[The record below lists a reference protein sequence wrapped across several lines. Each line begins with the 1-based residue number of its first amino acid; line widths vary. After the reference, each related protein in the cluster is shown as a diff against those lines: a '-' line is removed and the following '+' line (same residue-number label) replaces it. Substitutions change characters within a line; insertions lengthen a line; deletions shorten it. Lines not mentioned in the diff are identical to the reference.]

1 MAARRSS
8 LARAADK
15 TEDVISKACA
25 VVATFASRKPWRT
38 VGLCLF
44 LSAVL
49 ASGFSQIKNEARP
62 DKLYVPAYMKS
73 QEDREWIDDRFGS
86 ADVVSSV
93 LLDHRGD
100 ANLLTKAAL
109 RDAFDVYEDVLAISA
124 EGGATG
130 YDARSC
136 AVGGWNGLCQKSSIL
151 AFWNYSRAALEDDP
165 DVLATVNRPAPDCC
179 SPVGRAASLFRV
191 AAKLRYDDSGAV
203 TYAGSLKFDFYL
215 DNDAHEKTNVDPH
228 AQRLERKFNEKLRK
242 ASYESFDRPMP
253 LNAAGAA
260 ENVDGAFDY
269 DRTFVN
275 LASIVIFCYAYWA
288 LYDRRD
294 PFKSRGWLGV
304 AAAVVVLVA
313 VLAAFGLALYC
324 GAIFSATASIA
335 VFLVL
340 GIGLD
345 DAFVICGA
353 ELVHFGDFH
362 DDVDAIAEGSATVD
376 DVAARRVERAMA
388 AAGPSITVT
397 SVTDFCAFVA
407 GSFTAIPAISSFCA
421 FCAAAVA
428 VDFLLQVSLF
438 VAIFSL
444 DLRRKLRRAVAE
456 RASGDRARCCERC
469 CVKEAPPPDREPE
482 RANCYGGTYADALLS
497 KPGKAFVLLA
507 TVGLA
512 GLGASGAALTEAN
525 YQYDWFLV
533 KGWYLTNYDYNMEH
547 YGDSGVTWV
556 GLYTE
561 HADYYENR
569 QTMADLLE
577 AYGNLRFVASTSL
590 ESNWFSAHEAWA
602 ASEAS
607 TFSDGTSY
615 CYSVRDFLDT
625 SEGSD
630 YAENVVLDVSDD
642 TCEITATR
650 VDTLWNEDE
659 DDQSTIIRNRRMVK
673 ARQTARKYGRPL
685 GPPKVWN
692 FAFIFGEGV
701 RLVYA
706 ETLFS
711 MVIAC
716 VTVAVIL
723 VFLLGDVRAAAMVSS
738 MVVMVCVI
746 TYGSIYWYG
755 DGLNNVSAFFVV
767 IAVGLATDAS
777 AHYCHAFQG
786 SEKAAPDDRAR
797 DALRKLGPSVFKG
810 GASTVLGISMC
821 GFCKTYVFRTFFNYL
836 ITILLLALWF
846 GLATM
851 PVLCSL
857 VAPAPRHR
865 AEAADKPAE
874 PAKLAPDDAKGDVAD
889 AAVVEDADAP
899 LALAG

>member
-1 MAARRSS
+1 
-8 LARAADK
+8 
-15 TEDVISKACA
+15 
-25 VVATFASRKPWRT
+25 
-38 VGLCLF
+38 
-44 LSAVL
+44 
-49 ASGFSQIKNEARP
+49 
-62 DKLYVPAYMKS
+62 
-73 QEDREWIDDRFGS
+73 
-86 ADVVSSV
+86 
-93 LLDHRGD
+93 
-100 ANLLTKAAL
+100 
-109 RDAFDVYEDVLAISA
+109 
-124 EGGATG
+124 
-130 YDARSC
+130 
-136 AVGGWNGLCQKSSIL
+136 
-151 AFWNYSRAALEDDP
+151 
-165 DVLATVNRPAPDCC
+165 
-179 SPVGRAASLFRV
+179 
-191 AAKLRYDDSGAV
+191 
-203 TYAGSLKFDFYL
+203 
-215 DNDAHEKTNVDPH
+215 
-228 AQRLERKFNEKLRK
+228 
-242 ASYESFDRPMP
+242 MP

-294 PFKSRGWLGV
+294 PFKSRAGWG
-304 AAAVVVLVA
+304 
-313 VLAAFGLALYC
+313 
-324 GAIFSATASIA
+324 GAPSS
-335 VFLVL
+335 
-340 GIGLD
+340 
-345 DAFVICGA
+345 CSSR
-353 ELVHFGDFH
+353 
-362 DDVDAIAEGSATVD
+362 IAEGSATVD

-482 RANCYGGTYADALLS
+482 RANCYGGSYADALLS

-507 TVGLA
+507 TLGLA

-533 KGWYLTNYDYNMEH
+533 RGWYLTNYDYNMEH

-569 QTMADLLE
+569 QTMADL
-577 AYGNLRFVASTSL
+577 
-590 ESNWFSAHEAWA
+590 
-602 ASEAS
+602 
-607 TFSDGTSY
+607 DGTSY
-615 CYSVRDFLDT
+615 CYSVRDFLATAD
-625 SEGSD
+625 GSD

-673 ARQTARKYGRPL
+673 ARQTARTYGRPL

-746 TYGSIYWYG
+746 TYGSIYWCG

-810 GASTVLGISMC
+810 GVG
-821 GFCKTYVFRTFFNYL
+821 GR
-836 ITILLLALWF
+836 
-846 GLATM
+846 
-851 PVLCSL
+851 
-857 VAPAPRHR
+857 
-865 AEAADKPAE
+865 
-874 PAKLAPDDAKGDVAD
+874 D
-889 AAVVEDADAP
+889 AAGAMNSSTGSPGRSES
-899 LALAG
+899 L

>member
-15 TEDVISKACA
+15 TEDVISRACA

-62 DKLYVPAYMKS
+62 DK
-73 QEDREWIDDRFGS
+73 F
-86 ADVVSSV
+86 
-93 LLDHRGD
+93 
-100 ANLLTKAAL
+100 
-109 RDAFDVYEDVLAISA
+109 
-124 EGGATG
+124 
-130 YDARSC
+130 C

-165 DVLATVNRPAPDCC
+165 DVLATVNRPRRTAARPWA
-179 SPVGRAASLFRV
+179 GRRSLEWRR
-191 AAKLRYDDSGAV
+191 LRYDAPGAV

-228 AQRLERKFNEKLRK
+228 AQRLERKFNEKLRR

-362 DDVDAIAEGSATVD
+362 DDVDRIAEGSATVD

-388 AAGPSITVT
+388 AAGPSIT
-397 SVTDFCAFVA
+397 
-407 GSFTAIPAISSFCA
+407 
-421 FCAAAVA
+421 
-428 VDFLLQVSLF
+428 VSLF

-456 RASGDRARCCERC
+456 RASGDRARCCEMLR
-469 CVKEAPPPDREPE
+469 EGGAAADREPE
-482 RANCYGGTYADALLS
+482 RANCYGGR
-497 KPGKAFVLLA
+497 
-507 TVGLA
+507 
-512 GLGASGAALTEAN
+512 
-525 YQYDWFLV
+525 LV
-533 KGWYLTNYDYNMEH
+533 PPNYDYNMEH

-602 ASEAS
+602 AGEAS

-615 CYSVRDFLDT
+615 CYSVRDFLATAD
-625 SEGSD
+625 GSD

-673 ARQTARKYGRPL
+673 ARQTARTYGRPL

-701 RLVYA
+701 RLVNA

-746 TYGSIYWYG
+746 TYGSIY
-755 DGLNNVSAFFVV
+755 
-767 IAVGLATDAS
+767 
-777 AHYCHAFQG
+777 
-786 SEKAAPDDRAR
+786 
-797 DALRKLGPSVFKG
+797 
-810 GASTVLGISMC
+810 
-821 GFCKTYVFRTFFNYL
+821 
-836 ITILLLALWF
+836 
-846 GLATM
+846 
-851 PVLCSL
+851 
-857 VAPAPRHR
+857 
-865 AEAADKPAE
+865 
-874 PAKLAPDDAKGDVAD
+874 
-889 AAVVEDADAP
+889 
-899 LALAG
+899 

>member
-1 MAARRSS
+1 MPASLHKPQPRARR
-8 LARAADK
+8 DK
-15 TEDVISKACA
+15 TEDVISRACA

-73 QEDREWIDDRFGS
+73 QEDRAWIDDRFGS

-124 EGGATG
+124 EDGATG

-136 AVGGWNGLCQKSSIL
+136 AVGGWSGLCQKSSIL

-179 SPVGRAASLFRV
+179 SPVGRDASLFRV
-191 AAKLRYDDSGAV
+191 AAKLRYDDAGAV

-228 AQRLERKFNEKLRK
+228 AQRLERKFNEKLRR

-362 DDVDAIAEGSATVD
+362 DDVDRIAEGSATVD

-469 CVKEAPPPDREPE
+469 CVKEPPPTASPAGELL
-482 RANCYGGTYADALLS
+482 GGSYADALLS

-533 KGWYLTNYDYNMEH
+533 RGWYLTNYDYNMEH

-569 QTMADLLE
+569 QTMADLFE

-602 ASEAS
+602 AGEAS

-615 CYSVRDFLDT
+615 CYSVRDFLAT
-625 SEGSD
+625 SDGAD

-642 TCEITATR
+642 ACEITATR

-673 ARQTARKYGRPL
+673 ARQTARTYGRPL

-701 RLVYA
+701 RLVS

-746 TYGSIYWYG
+746 TYGSIYWCG
-755 DGLNNVSAFFVV
+755 GLNNVSAFFVV

-786 SEKAAPDDRAR
+786 SEKAARTTARATR
-797 DALRKLGPSVFKG
+797 SASSGRPSSRA
-810 GASTVLGISMC
+810 ASAVLGISMC

-851 PVLCSL
+851 P
-857 VAPAPRHR
+857 
-865 AEAADKPAE
+865 
-874 PAKLAPDDAKGDVAD
+874 GDVAD